1 MLARHKVRTGLTAL
15 GQAELRLAFQRRRA
29 GLPEHVLLLDGHP
42 ELHLVRIRRPD
53 VVVEPRYQDPPVAPL
68 EPGDDV
74 SHRVQGIWR
83 QSPELARMEIV
94 GAAPDLDLGV
104 EDAAQAG
111 FQAGQTLANELTIRD
126 EEVVGLELVRVLSHE
141 SWQDRASPLL
151 LAFDPDPD
159 VERRTS
165 GGKGV
170 LERLQVS
177 DVLAFVVD

>member
-1 MLARHKVRTGLTAL
+1 
-15 GQAELRLAFQRRRA
+15 
-29 GLPEHVLLLDGHP
+29 
-42 ELHLVRIRRPD
+42 
-53 VVVEPRYQDPPVAPL
+53 
-68 EPGDDV
+68 
-74 SHRVQGIWR
+74 
-83 QSPELARMEIV
+83 MEIV